1 MNDQTNGDFRGDG
14 AEVVYQIFPDR
25 FRSGDTSLTPKPGA
39 WEWHGKPIEVAR
51 VGDDDDD
58 FDEKLTTRPSDQ
70 YTFFGGDFAG
80 IRLSIPHLVSLG
92 VTTAYL
98 NPIFAARSV
107 HRYDTIDY
115 LRPDSALG
123 SREDFDRLVDDL
135 HANGIRIFLDGVFN
149 HTSRDHAWHI
159 DPVTRRQMYVMK
171 SDEKAMG
178 WMGGESLPKLD
189 TQNETVQQKIFE
201 VLDCWSNVDGWRLD
215 AAHLLPQGFLKRL
228 RAHVSPKPIVV
239 EDWHFARHY
248 FEKGLADGV
257 TNFLFRNALKHF
269 FMEDCSPETLFERL
283 REWIYFYPPE
293 CRQCCWNYLDNH
305 DLPRFVTE
313 VHRRDRLMRGLV
325 LMFTLPGVPQLY
337 QGIEYGMEGATA
349 AEARKPMVWDDSAKE
364 NDDDNANG
372 VLKLLRALSAFRHR
386 HVGVFAGGR
395 FEPVFADNRTRTL
408 AFRRV
413 RESEDSS
420 SSSPA
425 AVAVVAM
432 NDGYAG
438 SVVETE
444 FGVWKL
450 DAGDWR
456 IAVQSGGGGTDI
468 LSSENLTG

>member
-1 MNDQTNGDFRGDG
+1 MNDQTNGDFRGDV

-25 FRSGDTSLTPKPGA
+25 FRCGDPSLTPKPGA
-39 WEWHGKPIEVAR
+39 WEWHGKPIEVSQGD
-51 VGDDDDD
+51 GDDNV
-58 FDEKLTTRPSDQ
+58 EKPTTRPSDQ

-92 VTTAYL
+92 VTTVYL

-123 SREDFDRLVDDL
+123 SRADFDLLVDDL

-149 HTSRDHAWHI
+149 HTSRDHAWHA
-159 DPVTRRQMYVMK
+159 DPELRKQMYVMK

-189 TQNETVQQKIFE
+189 TQNERVQQKIFE
-201 VLDCWSNVDGWRLD
+201 MLDGWSNVDGWRLD
-215 AAHLLPQGFLKRL
+215 AAHLLPQKFLKRL
-228 RAHVSPKPIVV
+228 RAHVSPRAIVV

-269 FMEDCSPETLFERL
+269 FTEDCSPETLFERL
-283 REWIYFYPPE
+283 REWIDYYPRK
-293 CRQCCWNYLDNH
+293 CHRYCWNYLDNH
-305 DLPRFVTE
+305 DLARFVTE
-313 VHRRDRLMRGLV
+313 VGSRDRLKRAIV

-337 QGIEYGMEGATA
+337 QGIEYGMEGKTPT
-349 AEARKPMVWDDSAKE
+349 EARAPMVWDGVDS
-364 NDDDNANG
+364 DDDDANRI
-372 VLKLLRALSAFRHR
+372 LKLARALSALRHR
-386 HVGVFAGGR
+386 HGDVFANGR

-413 RESEDSS
+413 SEGEDDSS
-420 SSSPA
+420 RTA

-432 NDGYAG
+432 NDGYQG
-438 SVVETE
+438 CEFETE
-444 FGVWKL
+444 FGDWRL
-450 DAGDWR
+450 GAGDWR
-456 IAVQSGGGGTDI
+456 IAVRGRGGI
-468 LSSENLTG
+468 EIVSSDPF